1 VRHVQIK
8 FMKAGMWEVMEVGT
22 SFMLKLPW

>member
-1 VRHVQIK
+1 
-8 FMKAGMWEVMEVGT
+8 MKAGMWEVMEVGT